1 MEKKNNFMPMLLY
14 SIKEKRNWVLLST
27 VIIFLTTLVIPYI
40 LRADEGT
47 FILFG
52 IVELFILVFI
62 NCLVDNS
69 FLHNESKL
77 AYYRSKPV
85 PLRNQIILNIA
96 TNAIFMVYLLALI
109 VLSVVFQGLDYE
121 ILEVFKMLIPWLLA
135 IILLASLSSILS
147 GNTLMAGAMTIFNF
161 CLPLI
166 ILLVTMFI
174 FTILENTVIGFSA
187 DVLNDYFINNIYR
200 LDYLYF
206 VRYVDNESIDLTYLL
221 LLPIIMIFISLLI
234 NKFIK
239 RRKNENTGFIVFD
252 GFKYFVAVLAC
263 LIIPAAFSISFSRYI
278 NIGSRLFISAL
289 LAVLSYYIIIAFIEK
304 SFRISRSS
312 IKVFLVS
319 MVIFTAV
326 TGSTVAIANQY
337 KDLVPNPEDVQMAYV
352 GNQRWSINEID
363 RFLKDDYK
371 SENLDF
377 TEWKRNRNIVT
388 YEDKDSIKNIAEL
401 HKEILKD
408 QTFYH
413 QSNYY
418 GVNSF
423 VIAYWMKD
431 GSTII
436 RDYKLTAQDP
446 FTKEHEVKIDLANKL
461 LNSNDY
467 KKQNFYYLYDEE
479 YFSGRNLYAKLKRVN
494 DYNTILEDVNLN
506 DLRDVLRQDIDNIFI
521 ENDMAFIELFMHFNM
536 HYDKETILEEQGYIL
551 EIYEKTSDADQ
562 NYLDEIHLKNDFV
575 NTLEYFK

>member
-1 MEKKNNFMPMLLY
+1 
-14 SIKEKRNWVLLST
+14 
-27 VIIFLTTLVIPYI
+27 
-40 LRADEGT
+40 
-47 FILFG
+47 
-52 IVELFILVFI
+52 
-62 NCLVDNS
+62 
-69 FLHNESKL
+69 
-77 AYYRSKPV
+77 
-85 PLRNQIILNIA
+85 
-96 TNAIFMVYLLALI
+96 
-109 VLSVVFQGLDYE
+109 
-121 ILEVFKMLIPWLLA
+121 
-135 IILLASLSSILS
+135 
-147 GNTLMAGAMTIFNF
+147 
-161 CLPLI
+161 
-166 ILLVTMFI
+166 
-174 FTILENTVIGFSA
+174 
-187 DVLNDYFINNIYR
+187 
-200 LDYLYF
+200 
-206 VRYVDNESIDLTYLL
+206 IDLTYLL

-263 LIIPAAFSISFSRYI
+263 LIIPAAFSISFSRHI

>member
-40 LRADEGT
+40 LRADEEA
-47 FILFG
+47 FIMFG

-85 PLRNQIILNIA
+85 PLRNQIIINIA
-96 TNAIFMVYLLALI
+96 TNAVFMVYLLVLI
-109 VLSVVFQGLDYE
+109 VLSVVFQGLNPE

-135 IILLASLSSILS
+135 IILLSSLSSILS

-166 ILLVTMFI
+166 ILLVTMFV

-187 DVLNDYFINNIYR
+187 DVLNDYFIDNVYR

-206 VRYVDNESIDLTYLL
+206 TRYVDNESIDLTYLL
-221 LLPIIMIFISLLI
+221 LLPIILIFISLLI

-239 RRKNENTGFIVFD
+239 RRKNENTGFIVFS

-263 LIIPAAFSISFSRYI
+263 LIIPAAFSISLSRYTSI
-278 NIGSRLFISAL
+278 ASRLIISAL

-304 SFRISRSS
+304 SFRISKSS

-319 MVIFTAV
+319 MVLFTAV

-337 KDLVPNPEDVQMAYV
+337 KNLVPNPQDVRMAYV
-352 GNQRWSINEID
+352 GNQRWTVNEVN
-363 RFLKDDYK
+363 RYLKYNY
-371 SENLDF
+371 ENMGF
-377 TEWKRNRNIVT
+377 SEWKRNRGMIIYEEIDNI
-388 YEDKDSIKNIAEL
+388 ENITEL
-401 HKEILKD
+401 HKEILED

-418 GVNSF
+418 GMNNF

-436 RDYKLTAQDP
+436 RDYKLSPVDK
-446 FTKEHEVKIDLANKL
+446 FTKEQEVKNEISNKL
-461 LNSNDY
+461 LNSSDF
-467 KKQNFYYLYDEE
+467 KWQKFYYLYDEE
-479 YFSGRNLYAKLKRVN
+479 YYSGRNLYANLKKVN
-494 DYNTILEDVNLN
+494 DYNTIYENVKLS
-506 DLRDVLRQDIDNIFI
+506 DLRNVLTKDIDNLFV
-521 ENDMAFIELFMHFNM
+521 EKDMAFIELLLNYNAQHE
-536 HYDKETILEEQGYIL
+536 KETMFNEQGYLL
-551 EIYEKTSDADQ
+551 EIYEKISNADV
-562 NYLDEIHLKNDFV
+562 NYLGEIYLSNDFV
-575 NTLEYFK
+575 NTLQYFK

>member
-40 LRADEGT
+40 LRADEEA
-47 FILFG
+47 FIMFG

-85 PLRNQIILNIA
+85 PLRNQIIINIA
-96 TNAIFMVYLLALI
+96 TNAVFMVYLLVLI
-109 VLSVVFQGLDYE
+109 VLSVVFQGLNPE

-135 IILLASLSSILS
+135 IILLSSLSSILS

-166 ILLVTMFI
+166 ILLVTMFV

-187 DVLNDYFINNIYR
+187 DVLNDYFIDNVYR

-206 VRYVDNESIDLTYLL
+206 TRYVDNESIDLTYLL
-221 LLPIIMIFISLLI
+221 LLPIILIFISLLI

-239 RRKNENTGFIVFD
+239 RRKNENTGFIVFS

-263 LIIPAAFSISFSRYI
+263 LIIPAAFSISLSRYTSI
-278 NIGSRLFISAL
+278 ASRLIISAL

-304 SFRISRSS
+304 SFRISKSS

-319 MVIFTAV
+319 MVLFTAV

-337 KDLVPNPEDVQMAYV
+337 KDLVPNPQDVRMAYV
-352 GNQRWSINEID
+352 GNQRWTVNEVD
-363 RFLKDDYK
+363 RYLKYNY
-371 SENLDF
+371 ENMGF
-377 TEWKRNRNIVT
+377 SEWKRNRGMIIYDEIDNI
-388 YEDKDSIKNIAEL
+388 ENITEL
-401 HKEILKD
+401 HKGILKD

-418 GVNSF
+418 GMNNF

-436 RDYKLTAQDP
+436 RDYKLSPVDK
-446 FTKEHEVKIDLANKL
+446 FTKEQEVKNEISNKL
-461 LNSNDY
+461 LNSSDF
-467 KKQNFYYLYDEE
+467 KWQKFYYLYDEE
-479 YFSGRNLYAKLKRVN
+479 YYSGRNLYANLKKVN
-494 DYNTILEDVNLN
+494 DYNTIYENVKLS
-506 DLRDVLRQDIDNIFI
+506 DLRNVLTKDIDNLFV
-521 ENDMAFIELFMHFNM
+521 EKDMAFIELLWNYNAQHE
-536 HYDKETILEEQGYIL
+536 KETMINEQGYLL
-551 EIYEKTSDADQ
+551 EIYEKISNADV
-562 NYLDEIHLKNDFV
+562 NYLGEIYLNNDFV
-575 NTLEYFK
+575 NTLQYFK